1 MKGTQNRSPAAS
13 IQPKPSLVMSI
24 VVRIARSPHSA
35 SVTYQAWNAHTSAS
49 GPLTAPVSCAQQEK
63 PLKPLKP

>member
-63 PLKPLKP
+63 PLNP